1 MSIRSI
7 YFVLCLLILS
17 LTSATGQNDSAT
29 DNLKSGSY
37 ANVPISQILDGLS
50 ESYGVFIY
58 YKPNSELS
66 RISSISFDNKSLD
79 DVLKELLTET
89 TLSYID
95 YRGYARVVA
104 PRLVID
110 QSYSSDYYKALEGS
124 LSSTGELKKKIE
136 IGQISDL
143 RPDGLTNISGV
154 ITDAQ
159 TSEAIIGA
167 TVLIADMQKG
177 TTTDIDGSYIIE
189 GIPAG
194 THELQISYIGF
205 SDFFEDV
212 EIRSDGTFD
221 YQMDKS
227 AVQLSEV
234 TIRARA
240 ADASVDQVQIGVA
253 TMDIKDIKKLP
264 TFLGEVDVLKSFLL
278 QPGVSTV
285 GEGASGFNVRGGNVD
300 QNLILQDE
308 AILFNS
314 SHALG
319 FFSTFNSDLIRKVDL
334 YKANIPAQFGGRL
347 VSVMDVEMRDGD
359 FQKFRLKG
367 GVGPI
372 SSKLAMEGPIIKDK
386 VAFLGGFRSSY
397 TDWLLQRLSNP
408 ELKRSSSFF
417 YDANLRITAKPA
429 DGHTFIMS
437 GYSSQD
443 DFSYNQ
449 EFGFD
454 YSTLFGELSYKM
466 LINDKM
472 INTFSGVYSKYE
484 SSQSDFDG
492 IDAAQI
498 DNNVGYLKVK
508 NNLKIVPT
516 EGFEVNLGAQM
527 IQYEVDPATRSP
539 LGENSIVASLQL
551 EKEKGRESA
560 VYGDINFSLTDALQ
574 VSGGARLALY
584 QFLGP
589 HDEFQYEDPNNPTL
603 STISSVETKTG
614 SIATYSSIEPRV
626 SMRLNVG
633 AHSSIKAGYSRTSQ
647 FINQIFNTDSPTP
660 SSQWQ
665 LSTRYIAPIKSHN
678 VSIGVFKNSDDN
690 AWETSLE
697 FYGRKIDQ
705 LFDYIDF
712 ATLLANDHVETDL
725 LTGEGRAYGAEI
737 SIKKNTGVLN
747 GWFSYTYARSER
759 KVEGINRG
767 EWYLSNFD
775 KTHDASLIL
784 NYNPNQ
790 RNTLSMN
797 VAYST
802 GRPTTPPVG
811 NFSTANN
818 LIIPIYSSRNSGRI
832 PDYFRIDLAYTVG
845 QGYKKDKKFKTSW
858 TFSLY
863 NVLGRKNPYS
873 VFFTRA
879 AFERVQA
886 NRLAILGSVFPSLT
900 VNFELQ

>member
-37 ANVPISQILDGLS
+37 SNVPISQILDGLS